1 MNNLMEA
8 WPAARYVTGT
18 LEFRMF
24 ERRTQRGILYS
35 GGGITYYPTTNRNP
49 LWAAKNNF
57 DRR

>member
-1 MNNLMEA
+1 MEA